1 MFNMADAGSPDV
13 GGSRTVSRRDFLK
26 LAGLGL
32 AGAYVANRTGAVDYV
47 SSLFD
52 PESKKVLT
60 PETVS
65 GIEVYGLGEEIRTG
79 YHVDLLYDNFDKK
92 FDAKLTPELQEKSRF
107 EQREALLDKNK
118 RHLEIVVSKRAYN
131 SFLDR
136 REETGVDFVEWIQ
149 MSVDLMNRTTETAKP
164 KVDITTQ
171 LLRVVVVGDEFKKN
185 PSKHSKDMDA
195 TRFIQEDYRDK
206 EKLGSYFFGVY
217 ENENGDVEIR
227 KPDGFDH
234 WDSRKFI
241 FARGNDS
248 LTGKDNIL
256 IDFGEIHEWYHMC
269 YDVPDEYYMDTN
281 NSPFKQPTFRFE
293 TGNFVEPSL
302 SPYISLMIKYN
313 IDTGRRGAF
322 VDPDQKL
329 FAEDYKNYCLNQ
341 FPEHSTISTNNIDK
355 KISVYFPKLKDG
367 HNDYDQ
373 PFGYGGENGEVTIK
387 DDQMRVRGG
396 DIDWPLGSAIIRSG
410 EKEIYVPTA
419 VFNMSKV
426 SGVDPANY
434 HINFEDHP
442 YNINSKT
449 QIAKLVDSSDL
460 TKFRQEMEGA
470 GKQVFAKM
478 KIPGTQTWCFWFLEE

>member
-1 MFNMADAGSPDV
+1 MSDS
-13 GGSRTVSRRDFLK
+13 GGEPKSKLSRRDFLK
-26 LAGLGL
+26 LAGAGLGGVYL
-32 AGAYVANRTGAVDYV
+32 ANKTGAVDYV

-92 FDAKLTPELQEKSRF
+92 FDTKLTSELQQKSRF
-107 EQREALLDKNK
+107 EQREAILDRNK
-118 RHLEIVVSKRAYN
+118 RFLEIVVSKRAYN

-136 REETGVDFVEWIQ
+136 KEETGVDFVEWIQ
-149 MSVDLMNRTTETAKP
+149 MSVDLKNRTMETAKP
-164 KVDITTQ
+164 KVDSATQ
-171 LLRVVVVGDEFKKN
+171 LLRVVVVSDEFKEN

-195 TRFIQEDYRDK
+195 TRFIDEDYRDK
-206 EKLGSYFFGVY
+206 AKEGGYFFTVY

-227 KPDGFDH
+227 KPDGFEFGDY
-234 WDSRKFI
+234 RKFI
-241 FARGNDS
+241 FARANDS
-248 LTGKDNIL
+248 LTGKNNVL

-269 YDVPDEYYMDTN
+269 DDVPDEYYMDTS
-281 NSPFKQPTFRFE
+281 NSPFKQSTFRFE
-293 TGNFVEPSL
+293 TGNFTEPSL
-302 SPYISLMIKYN
+302 SPYISYMIKYN
-313 IDTGRRGAF
+313 VDMGRRGAF

-341 FPEHSTISTNNIDK
+341 FPKLSKISTNNIDK

-367 HNDYDQ
+367 HNDFDQ
-373 PFGYGGENGEVTIK
+373 PFGYDGENGEVTIK

-396 DIDWPLGSAIIRSG
+396 DVDWPLGSVVIRSG
-410 EKEIYVPTA
+410 EKEIYIPTA
-419 VFNMSKV
+419 IFNMSKV
-426 SGVDPANY
+426 SGVDPALLN
-434 HINFEDHP
+434 IEFEDHP
-442 YNINSKT
+442 YNIYSKT

-470 GKQVFAKM
+470 GKQVFAKL
-478 KIPGTQTWCFWFLEE
+478 KVPDTQTWCFWFLEE